1 MCYPPRSDARLTTLD
16 SAATV
21 VSESSEN
28 DDDDDP
34 KETELSTSRHSLK
47 RGRSDDDE
55 ATSKHTSSA
64 ELQLDTADPEKAL
77 AVTPISSRS
86 PLHKKPRAD
95 AWGLDMLDDGD
106 SE

>member
-1 MCYPPRSDARLTTLD
+1 METAI
-16 SAATV
+16 
-21 VSESSEN
+21 SESSEK

-34 KETELSTSRHSLK
+34 KETDLSTSRHSLK

-64 ELQLDTADPEKAL
+64 ELQLDTANPEKAL

-95 AWGLDMLDDGD
+95 AWDLEDMLDDED
-106 SE
+106 SDLATHSEII

>member
-1 MCYPPRSDARLTTLD
+1 MAM
-16 SAATV
+16 A
-21 VSESSEN
+21 VSESSEK
-28 DDDDDP
+28 DDDDDLE
-34 KETELSTSRHSLK
+34 ETELSTSRHSLK
-47 RGRSDDDE
+47 RGYSDDDE

-64 ELQLDTADPEKAL
+64 ELQFDTANPEKAL

-95 AWGLDMLDDGD
+95 AWDLEDMLDDDD